1 MIKSVTNRI
10 DRMNHKVNSRLFH
23 VRFLNVSIDFKIRNE
38 SSCSE
43 VSRYRKFIYVVVTLQ
58 RFTLIL
64 FFRNKIF
71 RCFWLQ
77 NLCDIWQSTTKI
89 NEKKQK
95 FTKKLMCKCFF
106 WKVLVNRMLK
116 EVYFHLLFLLR

>member
-10 DRMNHKVNSRLFH
+10 DMRLFH

-43 VSRYRKFIYVVVTLQ
+43 VSWYRKFIYVVVTLQ

-71 RCFWLQ
+71 RCF
-77 NLCDIWQSTTKI
+77 
-89 NEKKQK
+89 
-95 FTKKLMCKCFF
+95 
-106 WKVLVNRMLK
+106 
-116 EVYFHLLFLLR
+116 